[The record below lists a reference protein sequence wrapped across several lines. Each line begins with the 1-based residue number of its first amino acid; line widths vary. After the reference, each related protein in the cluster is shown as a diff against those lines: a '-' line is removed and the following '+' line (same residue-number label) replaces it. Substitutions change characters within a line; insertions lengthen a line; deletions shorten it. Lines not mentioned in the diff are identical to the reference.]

1 MKGEESGNP
10 GEIELPPFF
19 RKAHN
24 WGQTRITIGVKPKL
38 LTEWSDRRKQ

>member
-1 MKGEESGNP
+1 MKGEKSGNP

-19 RKAHN
+19 RRAHN
-24 WGQTRITIGVKPKL
+24 WRTIGVKPKL